1 MTSASGSEKEDW
13 VVPAVLVGV
22 IAMLGLLIVIAM
34 VAQPYDDEGEST
46 AGQLERWT
54 SCLRSEGANVPLVE
68 TLHEGGIRITID
80 GSLAEEGI
88 DEAALGPALDACEDE
103 APDGVQRVMALV
115 DGASENPNGVFG
127 WLEEFGEF
135 DDFTTLG
142 EVGQPREPRVEKRIE
157 RLDLAEICRMIED
170 GEIDAA
176 ALPRRLRR
184 ACA

>member
-1 MTSASGSEKEDW
+1 MTATSGSENEDW

-34 VAQPYDDEGEST
+34 VAQPYDDEAESS
-46 AGQLERWT
+46 AGQLASWS

-68 TLHEGGIRITID
+68 SLHGGGIRITID
-80 GSLAEEGI
+80 GSLAEDGV

-103 APDGVQRVMALV
+103 APDGVQRMMALV
-115 DGASENPNGVFG
+115 DGASEDPNGVFG

-135 DDFTTLG
+135 DDFTTLS
-142 EVGQPREPRVEKRIE
+142 EVGRPRGPRIEKRIE

-170 GEIDAA
+170 GDIDHA
-176 ALPRRLRR
+176 ALLRRLRR
-184 ACA
+184 SCA